1 MSCIRFFFATIA
13 IALSLQIVSA
23 ESVSRQQLD
32 VMVGNSDEFAET
44 SVTLNAPQNPAG
56 FGYDDHAKITS
67 VLATV
72 KETIATARELMEN
85 EETHKAGTE
94 MMEAANTAFREVTGH
109 IAERK
114 LHDQQTQED
123 EGRGMNV
130 ARQILETVVTFPEC
144 LNMFLTDC
152 LAIINSQISSI
163 GLATV
168 EIVVHEKRNLN
179 QEGYNKVVIVTNEMA
194 DKVVGRAKDRIVSYP
209 FMWDDKF
216 VGSRLLSPWNC
227 VNITPEDC
235 CLMIKQSVPN
245 KDTKDNYIECHIYVP
260 FGGIGKPKRNDRV
273 FVTVSQDGR
282 VHEPPII
289 Q

>member
-23 ESVSRQQLD
+23 ESASRQQLD

-114 LHDQQTQED
+114 LHTQQTEED
-123 EGRGMNV
+123 EDRGMNV
-130 ARQILETVVTFPEC
+130 ARQVLETV
-144 LNMFLTDC
+144 
-152 LAIINSQISSI
+152 S
-163 GLATV
+163 
-168 EIVVHEKRNLN
+168 
-179 QEGYNKVVIVTNEMA
+179 
-194 DKVVGRAKDRIVSYP
+194 
-209 FMWDDKF
+209 
-216 VGSRLLSPWNC
+216 
-227 VNITPEDC
+227 
-235 CLMIKQSVPN
+235 
-245 KDTKDNYIECHIYVP
+245 
-260 FGGIGKPKRNDRV
+260 
-273 FVTVSQDGR
+273 
-282 VHEPPII
+282 
-289 Q
+289 